1 MNYFEIPLAPE
12 PQRFTVTLSGI
23 DYCLTVQ
30 YRLAGGAGWVVD
42 IADSNDVPL
51 VSGIPLVTG
60 GDLLASYR
68 HLGFTGALWVQ
79 GASYP
84 DDVPTYEDLGIGSHM
99 YWVTD

>member
-23 DYCLTVQ
+23 DYRLTVQ
-30 YRLAGGAGWVVD
+30 YRLAGGAGWVLD

-60 GDLLASYR
+60 GDLLAPYR
-68 HLGFTGALWVQ
+68 HLGFTGALRVQ